1 MESLHYSEVV
11 CPTPRNVCKLLRQP
25 KLWMALSVSLP
36 CALLA
41 GALKYVQKNHDAL
54 RMGGVIN
61 DKEAFQTLT
70 FFVLFV
76 ASFRIEAAYTK
87 FWEGCNHAY
96 NIVGDIFDGCAEIC
110 AFTRMS
116 TADPGAVADFQ
127 QNLIRLCSL
136 LNALIFSELE
146 LGADQEVDVASDETP
161 TAYTFELLDIGAID
175 GASMDKLMLTENKVE
190 MTFQWINHLIIE
202 AWHKGI
208 FSIPPPML
216 PRALSDLGSALNHFH
231 EAQKITEVP
240 FPFPYMLAL
249 QMMLVAHWCVTP
261 IVTAEWTEYA
271 TWAAAFSF
279 GSTFSLWF
287 FVGIAMDLDMPF
299 SFTQNSIDVRY
310 LQRMLN
316 QRLTSL
322 AYEFQFA
329 TPGLSKDANLS
340 LSRSQMD
347 SAKAGLAEAV
357 KRRTAVN
364 TALSTQPLVNV

>member
-1 MESLHYSEVV
+1 MEALQYSAVV
-11 CPTPRNVCKLLRQP
+11 CPTPHNVCKLLRQP
-25 KLWMALSVSLP
+25 KLWLALSASLP
-36 CALLA
+36 CALIA
-41 GALKYVQKNHDAL
+41 GVLKYIQNHHDLL

-76 ASFRIEAAYTK
+76 ASFRIEAAYIK

-96 NIVGDIFDGCAEIC
+96 NIGGDIFDGCAEIF

-116 TADPGAVADFQ
+116 KAAPGAVQDFQ

-146 LGADQEVDVASDETP
+146 TGADQEVDIASDETP
-161 TAYTFELLDIGAID
+161 TAYTFELLDVGAID
-175 GASMDKLMLTENKVE
+175 ANSMDKLMFTENKVE
-190 MTFQWINHLIIE
+190 MTFQWINHLIFE
-202 AWHKGI
+202 AWHKDI
-208 FSIPPPML
+208 FSIPAPML
-216 PRALSDLGSALNHFH
+216 PRALADLGSALKHFH
-231 EAQKITEVP
+231 EAQKLTEVP
-240 FPFPYMLAL
+240 FPFPYVLAL
-249 QMMLVAHWCVTP
+249 QMMLVAHWCITP

-287 FVGIAMDLDMPF
+287 FVGIALDLDMPF
-299 SFTQNSIDVRY
+299 SFTKNSVDVRY

-316 QRLTSL
+316 RRLTGL

-329 TPGLSKDANLS
+329 TPRLGAEAKLC
-340 LSRSQMD
+340 LSRADTGSVKDRLGEAMVKGKSSD
-347 SAKAGLAEAV
+347 NASA
-357 KRRTAVN
+357 
-364 TALSTQPLVNV
+364 

>member
-11 CPTPRNVCKLLRQP
+11 CPTPHNVCKLLRQP
-25 KLWMALSVSLP
+25 KLWLALSVSLP

-41 GALKYVQKNHDAL
+41 GALKYLQKNHDML

-76 ASFRIEAAYTK
+76 ASFRIEAAYIK

-96 NIVGDIFDGCAEIC
+96 NIGGDIFDGCAEIL

-116 TADPGAVADFQ
+116 KAAPVDVQDFQ

-136 LNALIFSELE
+136 LNALIFAELE
-146 LGADQEVDVASDETP
+146 VGADHELDVTADAVP
-161 TAYTFELLDIGAID
+161 TAYTFELLDVGAID
-175 GASMDKLMLTENKVE
+175 ANSMDKLMFTENKVE
-190 MTFQWINHLIIE
+190 MTFQWINHLIFE
-202 AWHKGI
+202 AWHKDI
-208 FSIPPPML
+208 FSIPAPML
-216 PRALSDLGSALNHFH
+216 PRALADLGSALNHFH
-231 EAQKITEVP
+231 EAQKLTEVP

-249 QMMLVAHWCVTP
+249 QLMLVAHWCITP

-271 TWAAAFSF
+271 SWAAAFSF

-287 FVGIAMDLDMPF
+287 FVGIALDLDMPF
-299 SFTQNSIDVRY
+299 SFTKNSVDVRY

-316 QRLTSL
+316 RRLTGL

-329 TPGLSKDANLS
+329 TPGLSEDANMS
-340 LSRSQMD
+340 LSRTDTGSVKD
-347 SAKAGLAEAV
+347 GLAEAMV
-357 KRRTAVN
+357 KRKSSNGSSV
-364 TALSTQPLVNV
+364 